1 MLYVAICV
9 YMCLYVYYMIP
20 DIIPDMCLYDNKSI
34 LDIPHN
40 I

>member
-1 MLYVAICV
+1 MIPSMY
-9 YMCLYVYYMIP
+9 LYVYYMIP
-20 DIIPDMCLYDNKSI
+20 SMCLYDNKSI